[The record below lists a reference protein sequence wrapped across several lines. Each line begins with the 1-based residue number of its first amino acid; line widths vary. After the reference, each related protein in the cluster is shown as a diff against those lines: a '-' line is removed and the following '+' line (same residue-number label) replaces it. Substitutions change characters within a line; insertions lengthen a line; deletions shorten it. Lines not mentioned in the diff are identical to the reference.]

1 MSKGSGPVA
10 DQTIRF
16 TVSLPEELLA
26 ALDRRV
32 QTRGYES
39 RSGLVRDLIREK
51 LVEDRWQDEGK
62 DVVGV
67 LTISYDHHQRDL
79 THKIMEIQHN
89 QYVHIL
95 CSTHVHLD
103 HHNCLE
109 VLVLKGPGQEVR
121 ALAERLIATKGI
133 MFGKLSLAT
142 TGADLC

>member
-109 VLVLKGPGQEVR
+109 TIIISGHPPEIERISGEIRTLRGVR
-121 ALAERLIATKGI
+121 FAELTRAAKV
-133 MFGKLSLAT
+133 
-142 TGADLC
+142 DL